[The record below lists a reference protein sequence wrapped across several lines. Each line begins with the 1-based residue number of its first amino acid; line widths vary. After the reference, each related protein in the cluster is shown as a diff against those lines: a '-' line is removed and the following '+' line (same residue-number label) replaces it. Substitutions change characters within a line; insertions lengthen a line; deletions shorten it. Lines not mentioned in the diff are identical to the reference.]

1 MQMVVEKEV
10 EGAAAEKHPGNKAS
24 KEGEEERKSSHQDGY
39 DEAIQD

>member
-1 MQMVVEKEV
+1 MQMIVEKEV
-10 EGAAAEKHPGNKAS
+10 EDAAAEKHSGKKAP